1 MENKSERFTL
11 CCSCWSS
18 SALEWPVSFSGPFD
32 RDHFEAFHMEFR
44 LVHCAVATT
53 GKIAAKQI
61 WNVRLTQYFYSIP
74 FLNVPNFFRYITVGC
89 DAMKLILKNFG
100 SVIKSNIDSPIQTVG
115 VDISREERYTK
126 LHQFYFSIF
135 TYLFFYFFL
144 FTYRH
149 NKCMECYKDLVK
161 IRSLILKRQAM
172 QGKLG
177 HTFRELSILMQ
188 YLD

>member
-1 MENKSERFTL
+1 LWQNKDAKTAVDQAVLLNDPSVLVDLLTVITL
-11 CCSCWSS
+11 RPS
-18 SALEWPVSFSGPFD
+18 
-32 RDHFEAFHMEFR
+32 
-44 LVHCAVATT
+44 
-53 GKIAAKQI
+53 I
-61 WNVRLTQYFYSIP
+61 WNLDLCTALLPPLEKLLQSKYEM
-74 FLNVPNFFRYITVGC
+74 YITVGC

-115 VDISREERYTK
+115 VDISREE
-126 LHQFYFSIF
+126 
-135 TYLFFYFFL
+135 
-144 FTYRH
+144 RH

>member
-1 MENKSERFTL
+1 M
-11 CCSCWSS
+11 
-18 SALEWPVSFSGPFD
+18 
-32 RDHFEAFHMEFR
+32 
-44 LVHCAVATT
+44 
-53 GKIAAKQI
+53 
-61 WNVRLTQYFYSIP
+61 
-74 FLNVPNFFRYITVGC
+74 GC

-115 VDISREERYTK
+115 VDISREERYTWK
-126 LHQFYFSIF
+126 I
-135 TYLFFYFFL
+135 TYNFVYVNLTTLSF
-144 FTYRH
+144 YRH

>member
-1 MENKSERFTL
+1 
-11 CCSCWSS
+11 
-18 SALEWPVSFSGPFD
+18 
-32 RDHFEAFHMEFR
+32 
-44 LVHCAVATT
+44 
-53 GKIAAKQI
+53 
-61 WNVRLTQYFYSIP
+61 
-74 FLNVPNFFRYITVGC
+74 
-89 DAMKLILKNFG
+89 MKLILKNFG

-115 VDISREERYTK
+115 VDISREE
-126 LHQFYFSIF
+126 
-135 TYLFFYFFL
+135 
-144 FTYRH
+144 RH

>member
-1 MENKSERFTL
+1 
-11 CCSCWSS
+11 
-18 SALEWPVSFSGPFD
+18 
-32 RDHFEAFHMEFR
+32 MEFR

-74 FLNVPNFFRYITVGC
+74 YLNVRNFFRYITVGC